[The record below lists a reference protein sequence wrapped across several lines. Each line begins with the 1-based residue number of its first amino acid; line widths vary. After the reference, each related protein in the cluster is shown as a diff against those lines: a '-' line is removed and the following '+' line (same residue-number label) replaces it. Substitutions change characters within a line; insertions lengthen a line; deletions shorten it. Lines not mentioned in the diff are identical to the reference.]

1 MRSVLTAYEL
11 NVALL
16 QLNCPHVSSNVLQVL
31 NPYESQAAATPED
44 TQANKVR
51 LPAVALLCQV
61 CSCLWRHV
69 HDVNV

>member
-1 MRSVLTAYEL
+1 VLTAYGL

-16 QLNCPHVSSNVLQVL
+16 QLNCTHVSSNVLQVS
-31 NPYESQAAATPED
+31 NPYESQAGATAED

-61 CSCLWRHV
+61 CSCLWWHV
-69 HDVNV
+69 HELNV